1 MMRITHIYALILKFA
16 LVALFSGESHAADL
30 DKLKFTMTFD
40 KIPVQQLV
48 MLFYE
53 QCEKRAIV
61 FDPALN
67 KLEELLTLKTQPA
80 NCAQTRELMFEAI
93 RRAGVSIENR
103 GSYDVIR
110 TAPVADERD
119 AWRELIYLPKN
130 RDPVELAE
138 IAVIAVRRGSFAHQ
152 RRNAAV
158 QISGVGQQVPESGFN
173 GASISAKQIDKL
185 VFYGPSDEAKA
196 VESLLVRLDVPH
208 AQIEVKAGIFEY
220 QSGVNQGSGIDAV
233 VSLLNS
239 KLSLSIGSGAVV
251 GNTLRLN
258 VSGIDA
264 ALSLLDKDSRFKYVA
279 RPRVLVKDGESARF
293 FAGES
298 VRVVGS
304 VTVDKTGN
312 PLQSKES
319 LSAGVTLEATVKIRG
334 DVVEMSLFQAVSNF
348 VSNSNGD
355 PSVLTRDLRTRLM
368 MKPGIVYVI
377 GGLQS
382 SRNTQAKSTFLGF
395 QLGKSLDTSDTE
407 VLLLLSVNADQSS
420 L

>member
-1 MMRITHIYALILKFA
+1 
-16 LVALFSGESHAADL
+16 
-30 DKLKFTMTFD
+30 
-40 KIPVQQLV
+40 
-48 MLFYE
+48 
-53 QCEKRAIV
+53 
-61 FDPALN
+61 
-67 KLEELLTLKTQPA
+67 
-80 NCAQTRELMFEAI
+80 
-93 RRAGVSIENR
+93 
-103 GSYDVIR
+103 
-110 TAPVADERD
+110 
-119 AWRELIYLPKN
+119 
-130 RDPVELAE
+130 
-138 IAVIAVRRGSFAHQ
+138 VIAVRRGSFAHQ

>member
-1 MMRITHIYALILKFA
+1 MRITHIYALILKFA
-16 LVALFSGESHAADL
+16 LVALFSGASHAADL

-67 KLEELLTLKTQPA
+67 KQEELLTLKTQPA
-80 NCAQTRELMFEAI
+80 NCAQTRDLMFEAI

-110 TAPVADERD
+110 AAPVVDERD

-319 LSAGVTLEATVKIRG
+319 LSAGVTLEAAVKIRG
-334 DVVEMSLFQAVSNF
+334 DVVDMSLFQAVSNF
-348 VSNSNGD
+348 VSSSNGD